1 MLIVASDNGASGE
14 GGYHGTF
21 NENIFFNAGVDSVA
35 QNLEHLDDL
44 GGVDSYGHYATGWT
58 MAGNTPFRRW
68 KRNVHNGGVADPLI
82 ISHPA
87 GNATGGELRHHYVHA
102 IDVVPTVLD
111 LLGVEMPE
119 MLGGVPQE
127 ELHGTSFRA
136 TIDDPAAP
144 EVRTSQYYEMYG
156 SRAMYCDGWKAVTF
170 HAVPGIPADGDGN
183 PAAPFR
189 EDRWEL
195 YHVAEDPS
203 ETHDLAAAHPEKLQ
217 ELIGLWYVA
226 AGRYD
231 VLPLHAAQMKGQRPS
246 PIPERSSYT
255 YWPGTT
261 SIDSEAAVNER
272 MRPFTVVAPVAVPA
286 AGAEGVLIAQG
297 GQFGGWT
304 LSSTPA
310 AWSTSTTTWRSTA
323 TGSPPSVC
331 SSPVAKRSGCSL
343 RSPATS
349 RSRRSSR
356 RWTAPRQGDR
366 RAVTDPLARRAP
378 RPALQADQL
387 AHAHAGPGLKSGCN
401 LFPKSASHDI
411 GAGAFRASCGPNTA
425 RAIVRKRTPAS
436 RWSVDRL
443 QTAISG
449 YSRRSDRPTCY
460 TRTDIPAH
468 RTCRS
473 VRRLG
478 LRQSLWYQQHLWY
491 PLRRLHLGP
500 PVVLRDLVVHVVL
513 VHLERLAVRRD
524 PWRPRP
530 LLGRCART
538 PCCSRLS
545 LRRLRRGQ

>member
-1 MLIVASDNGASGE
+1 MPREWIDRYRGRFDAGWDVMREQTLARQVELGVVPAGTRLSERPEWVAAWSELDADARRLYARQMEVFAGFLSHCDHHIGGFVAALEGLGELERTVLIVASDNGASGE

-170 HAVPGIPADGDGN
+170 HAVPGIPADGDGD

-297 GQFGGWT
+297 GQFDQ
-304 LSSTPA
+304 SA
-310 AWSTSTTTWRSTA
+310 A
-323 TGSPPSVC
+323 
-331 SSPVAKRSGCSL
+331 
-343 RSPATS
+343 
-349 RSRRSSR
+349 
-356 RWTAPRQGDR
+356 
-366 RAVTDPLARRAP
+366 
-378 RPALQADQL
+378 
-387 AHAHAGPGLKSGCN
+387 
-401 LFPKSASHDI
+401 
-411 GAGAFRASCGPNTA
+411 
-425 RAIVRKRTPAS
+425 
-436 RWSVDRL
+436 
-443 QTAISG
+443 
-449 YSRRSDRPTCY
+449 
-460 TRTDIPAH
+460 
-468 RTCRS
+468 
-473 VRRLG
+473 
-478 LRQSLWYQQHLWY
+478 QSLLADVKLQ
-491 PLRRLHLGP
+491 RA
-500 PVVLRDLVVHVVL
+500 
-513 VHLERLAVRRD
+513 EREVA
-524 PWRPRP
+524 
-530 LLGRCART
+530 
-538 PCCSRLS
+538 
-545 LRRLRRGQ
+545 